1 MMTITADDLAVLT
14 QWDTPTICNALEIT
28 TPQRRGYGFTVHPF
42 VCLDP
47 GLKPMV
53 GYARTAKIRAAAP
66 VQEGATGKKSGA
78 RVPYYEYIA
87 QTSPEAPG
95 PTIVVMQDLDPS
107 PGVGAFWG
115 EVNTNVHK
123 GLGALGVITNGSFR
137 DVTDSAEGFQVL
149 GGLVGPSHAFVHPV
163 DFATPVNVHGMEVEH
178 DDIIHA
184 DQHGAV
190 VVPAD
195 AVKKIPAAVDLIS
208 RREAEVLTAARGE
221 GFDIEKLKQV
231 LAQAQEIH

>member
-1 MMTITADDLAVLT
+1 MSLTADDLAVLT
-14 QWDTPTICNALEIT
+14 QWDTPTICNALELT
-28 TPQRRGYGFTVHPF
+28 TPERQGHGFTVHPF

-66 VQEGATGKKSGA
+66 VHDGATGKESGA

-87 QTSPEAPG
+87 QGPG

-115 EVNTNVHK
+115 EVNTTVHK
-123 GLGALGVITNGSFR
+123 GLGALGVITNGSYR
-137 DVTDSAEGFQVL
+137 DVTDSAPGFQVL

-163 DFATPVNVHGMEVEH
+163 DFATPVNIHGMDVEH

-190 VVPAD
+190 VVPND
-195 AVKKIPAAVDLIS
+195 AVKKIPAAIDLIS
-208 RREAEVLTAARGE
+208 RREAEVLSAARADD
-221 GFDIEKLKQV
+221 FDIEKLKVV
-231 LAQAQEIH
+231 LAQIKDIH